1 MTASHE
7 LLGISNA
14 IVDILAH
21 VEPAFI
27 AELGAEPG
35 SMTLID
41 AAEAEALYA
50 RLGPTT
56 EMSGGSVGN
65 SVATFA
71 TLGGKAAYIGR
82 VADDQ
87 FGEVFAHD
95 MRSLGIDL
103 GLAPET
109 RAAPTARS
117 HVLITP
123 DGQRT
128 MQTYLGA
135 CTEIEP
141 GDIRPDT
148 VGTPSMALI
157 EGYIFDTPHG
167 PAAIDKLLELLDT
180 TACRVAL
187 SLSDAGCV
195 DRHRAAFK
203 GAIGNGIRLVVG
215 NESEFAALFETDA
228 HDDILRAAADCGAL
242 CAMTRSA
249 EGAVIVDGA
258 ASHVEPAVSVPR
270 VVDTTGAGDAFAG
283 AFLFELGRSANLG
296 RAARLA
302 CYCAGQVIQQVGGR
316 LPATTRGS

>member
-1 MTASHE
+1 
-7 LLGISNA
+7 
-14 IVDILAH
+14 
-21 VEPAFI
+21 
-27 AELGAEPG
+27 
-35 SMTLID
+35 MTLID
-41 AAEAEALYA
+41 ADEARALYD

-71 TLGGKAAYIGR
+71 MLGGKAAYIGR

-95 MRSLGIDL
+95 MHSLGIKL

-109 RAAPTARS
+109 RNAPTARS
-117 HVLITP
+117 YVLITP

-141 GDIRPDT
+141 QDIRDDT
-148 VGTPSMALI
+148 VGTPACLLI

-167 PAAIDKLLELLDT
+167 PAAIDKLLGMLADT
-180 TACRVAL
+180 DTRVAL

-195 DRHRAAFK
+195 ERHLERFRRYT
-203 GAIGNGIRLVVG
+203 GRDITILVG
-215 NESEFAALFETDA
+215 NESEFAALFGTTDEA
-228 HDDILRAAADCGAL
+228 EINALASASGAL
-242 CAMTRSA
+242 CVITRS
-249 EGAVIVDGA
+249 ERGAVAIDNDTQVATPALPVDK
-258 ASHVEPAVSVPR
+258 

-283 AFLFELGRSANLG
+283 GFLYEYVRGGSLPDSLAL
-296 RAARLA
+296 AAR
-302 CYCAGQVIQQVGGR
+302 CAAVVIQQVGAR
-316 LPATTRGS
+316 LPEGSLD

>member
-1 MTASHE
+1 MTHSHE

-21 VEPAFI
+21 VEPGLI
-27 AELGAEPG
+27 AELAAAPG

-41 AAEAEALYA
+41 ADEARALYD

-71 TLGGKAAYIGR
+71 MLGGKAAYIGR

-95 MRSLGIDL
+95 MHSLGIRL

-109 RAAPTARS
+109 RNAPTARS
-117 HVLITP
+117 YVLITP

-141 GDIRPDT
+141 QDIRDDT
-148 VGTPSMALI
+148 VGTPACLLI

-167 PAAIDKLLELLDT
+167 PAAIDKLLGMLADT
-180 TACRVAL
+180 DTRVAL

-195 DRHRAAFK
+195 ERHLERFRRYT
-203 GAIGNGIRLVVG
+203 GRDITILVG
-215 NESEFAALFETDA
+215 NESEFAALFGTTDEA
-228 HDDILRAAADCGAL
+228 EINALASASGAL
-242 CAMTRSA
+242 CVITRS
-249 EGAVIVDGA
+249 ERGAVAIDSDTRVATPALPVDK
-258 ASHVEPAVSVPR
+258 

-283 AFLFELGRSANLG
+283 GFLYEYVRSGSLPDSLAL
-296 RAARLA
+296 AAR
-302 CYCAGQVIQQVGGR
+302 CAAVVIQQVGAR
-316 LPATTRGS
+316 LPEGSLD

>member
-1 MTASHE
+1 MTHSHE

-21 VEPAFI
+21 VEPDFVTG
-27 AELGAEPG
+27 LGVAPG

-41 AAEAEALYA
+41 ADEARALYA
-50 RLGPTT
+50 QLGPTT

-71 TLGGKAAYIGR
+71 LLGGSAAYIGR

-95 MRSLGIDL
+95 MTSLGVEL
-103 GLAPET
+103 SLPPET
-109 RAAPTARS
+109 RSAPTARS

-141 GDIRPDT
+141 ADIT
-148 VGTPSMALI
+148 AATAGTPACALI
-157 EGYIFDTPHG
+157 EGYIFDTPDG
-167 PAAIDKLLELLDT
+167 PAAIAKLLPMLKAAGT
-180 TACRVAL
+180 RVAL

-195 DRHRAAFK
+195 DRHRATFK
-203 GAIGNGIRLVVG
+203 GYMGNEITMLIG
-215 NESEFAALFETDA
+215 NESEFAALFETGDEAAVVDA
-228 HDDILRAAADCGAL
+228 ARASGAL
-242 CAMTRSA
+242 CAMTRS
-249 EGAVIVDGA
+249 ERGAIIVDGDATSVVA
-258 ASHVEPAVSVPR
+258 ADAVDT

-283 AFLFELGRSANLG
+283 GFLFEWVRSKDIE
-296 RAARLA
+296 RAGALA
-302 CYCAGQVIQQVGGR
+302 TRCAAAVIQQVGAR
-316 LPATTRGS
+316 LPQGALE